1 MLRHHGTTRYGQVC
15 GRFALTAGENIG
27 AGDVSEF
34 SNRELWAR
42 AAGLSGVNTAI
53 ESLPM
58 GYDTLLED
66 GGGPSAAAAVGRVGA
81 MGR

>member
-1 MLRHHGTTRYGQVC
+1 MC

-27 AGDVSEF
+27 AGDVAEF
-34 SNRELWAR
+34 SNRQLWAR
-42 AAGLSGVNTAI
+42 AAGLSGVNSAI
-53 ESLPM
+53 ESMPL

-66 GGGPSAAAAVGRVGA
+66 GGGPSAAGA